1 MEKQF
6 QQLMMY
12 YNQLK
17 EMAIQVSRMLEKESY
32 NDALTMLNH
41 RKRVV
46 KELGLILKYL
56 KMTDKQKEIV
66 ENIKKE
72 ILEIEAANIQRLQT
86 DMEDVKYEL
95 DVVSSKVRF
104 RNKYNPYEA
113 EQASGNVIDT
123 RDNEG

>member
-17 EMAIQVSRMLEKESY
+17 EMAIQISRMLEKELY

-46 KELGLILKYL
+46 TELGLILRYL
-56 KMTDKQKEIV
+56 KMTTKQKQIV
-66 ENIKKE
+66 EKIKKE
-72 ILEIEAANIQRLQT
+72 ILEIEGQNIQKLQK

-95 DVVSSKVRF
+95 DIVSSKVKF

-113 EQASGNVIDT
+113 EQSSGNVIDT
-123 RDNEG
+123 RDNEA

>member
-17 EMAIQVSRMLEKESY
+17 EMAIQVSRMLENESY

-56 KMTDKQKEIV
+56 QMTDKQKEIV

>member
-17 EMAIQVSRMLEKESY
+17 EMAIKISRMLEKELY

-46 KELGLILKYL
+46 TELGLILRYL
-56 KMTDKQKEIV
+56 KMTTKQKQIV
-66 ENIKKE
+66 EKIKKE
-72 ILEIEAANIQRLQT
+72 ILEIEGQNIQKLQK

-95 DVVSSKVRF
+95 DIVSSKVKF

-113 EQASGNVIDT
+113 EQSSGNVIDT
-123 RDNEG
+123 RDNEA

>member
-6 QQLMMY
+6 EQLMLY

-17 EMAIQVSRMLEKESY
+17 AMAVEIAGMLEKEAY

-46 KELGLILKYL
+46 RELGLILRYIE
-56 KMTDKQKEIV
+56 MSDEQKQTV
-66 ENIKKE
+66 DNIKKE
-72 ILEIEAANIQRLQT
+72 ILEIEGNNIKKLQK

-95 DVVSSKVRF
+95 DIASSKVRF
-104 RNKYNPYEA
+104 RNKYNPYEV
-113 EQASGNVIDT
+113 EQASGNVIDMK
-123 RDNEG
+123 DNET

>member
-17 EMAIQVSRMLEKESY
+17 EMAIQISRMLEKELY

-46 KELGLILKYL
+46 TELGLILRYL
-56 KMTDKQKEIV
+56 KMTTKQKQIV
-66 ENIKKE
+66 EKIKKE
-72 ILEIEAANIQRLQT
+72 ILEIEGQNIQKLQK

-95 DVVSSKVRF
+95 DIVSSKVKF

-123 RDNEG
+123 RDNEA